1 LKKKIARKKGV
12 QHRRLLRVPLIQ
24 FADFS
29 FKYLGGDSL
38 ALRKIDLNIEE
49 GEYVVITGPSGCG
62 KTTLCRAING
72 LVPQFHRGY
81 IAGNVMVDGKN
92 TRENS
97 VAEFAP
103 IAGLVFQQPENQLV
117 TLNVE
122 REIAFGP
129 ENLGVDPKEIRR
141 RVEEL
146 IEMLDLEHL
155 RDKHPHEMSGGEQQR
170 VAMAATL
177 ALKPK
182 ILVAD
187 EPTSNLD
194 PRSAETILDL
204 IADLNRRDM
213 TVVLVEHRLDLVSK
227 DASRV
232 ILMDKGCIVADG
244 KPREVL
250 TMDLCQEIGV
260 GIPKATQLYKRL
272 QERGFNLEKVP
283 LTGIELATL
292 VQEVTKR

>member
-1 LKKKIARKKGV
+1 MT
-12 QHRRLLRVPLIQ
+12 LIE

-29 FKYLGGDSL
+29 FKYLGADSL
-38 ALRKIDLNIEE
+38 ALRKVNLKIEE
-49 GEYVVITGPSGCG
+49 GEYVVVTGPSGCG

-81 IAGNVMVDGKN
+81 IAGNVIVDGKN
-92 TRENS
+92 TRENN
-97 VAEFAP
+97 VADLAP

-129 ENLGVDPKEIRR
+129 ENLGVEPDEVRR

-146 IEMLDLEHL
+146 IDMLDLEHL
-155 RDKHPHEMSGGEQQR
+155 REKHPHEMSGGEQQR

-182 ILVAD
+182 VLVAD

-194 PRSAETILDL
+194 PQSAETILDL

-227 DASRV
+227 DASRIV
-232 ILMDKGCIVADG
+232 LIDKGSIVADG
-244 KPREVL
+244 VPRDIL

-272 QERGFNLEKVP
+272 QERGLELEKVP
-283 LTGIELATL
+283 LTGAELATF

>member
-1 LKKKIARKKGV
+1 VNLT
-12 QHRRLLRVPLIQ
+12 
-24 FADFS
+24 
-29 FKYLGGDSL
+29 
-38 ALRKIDLNIEE
+38 IDE

-81 IAGNVMVDGKN
+81 IAGNVIVDGKN
-92 TRENS
+92 TRENN
-97 VAEFAP
+97 VADLAP
-103 IAGLVFQQPENQLV
+103 TAGLVFQQPENQLV

-129 ENLGVDPKEIRR
+129 ENLGVEPDEVRR

-146 IEMLDLEHL
+146 IDMLDLEHL
-155 RDKHPHEMSGGEQQR
+155 REKHPHEMSGGEQQR

-182 ILVAD
+182 VLVAD

-194 PRSAETILDL
+194 PKSAETILDL
-204 IADLNRRDM
+204 IAELNSRDM

-232 ILMDKGCIVADG
+232 VLMDKGSIVADG
-244 KPREVL
+244 APREVL
-250 TMDLCQEIGV
+250 TNDLCQEIGV

-272 QERGFNLEKVP
+272 SAHGITLDRVP
-283 LTGIELATL
+283 LTGAELAEL
-292 VQEVTKR
+292 VQEVSQR

>member
-1 LKKKIARKKGV
+1 M
-12 QHRRLLRVPLIQ
+12 PLIE

-29 FKYLGGDSL
+29 FKYLGAETL
-38 ALRKIDLNIEE
+38 ALRRINLKIEQ
-49 GEYVVITGPSGCG
+49 GEFLVLTGPSGCG

-81 IAGNVMVDGKN
+81 IAGNVLVDGKN
-92 TRENS
+92 TRDHS
-97 VAEFAP
+97 VAEFAST
-103 IAGLVFQQPENQLV
+103 AGLVFQEPENQLV

-129 ENLGVDPKEIRR
+129 ENLGVEANEVRR

-146 IEMLDLEHL
+146 IEMLELDHL

-170 VAMAATL
+170 VAIAATL

-194 PRSAETILDL
+194 PRSAETILEL
-204 IADLNRRDM
+204 VTDLNKRDL

-232 ILMDKGCIVADG
+232 VLMDKGCIVADG
-244 KPREVL
+244 EPREVL
-250 TMDLCQEIGV
+250 TMDLCQDIGV
-260 GIPKATQLYKRL
+260 GIPKATHLYKRL
-272 QERGFNLEKVP
+272 RERGIDLESVP
-283 LTGIELATL
+283 LTGTELAKL
-292 VQEVTKR
+292 VQEAKQQ

>member
-1 LKKKIARKKGV
+1 MKGV

-81 IAGNVMVDGKN
+81 IAGNVIVGGKN
-92 TRENS
+92 TRESS
-97 VAEFAP
+97 VAELAP

-194 PRSAETILDL
+194 PQSAEIILEL

-227 DASRV
+227 DASRI

-244 KPREVL
+244 IPREVL

-272 QERGFNLEKVP
+272 QERGFNLDKVP
-283 LTGIELATL
+283 LTGVELATL

>member
-1 LKKKIARKKGV
+1 M
-12 QHRRLLRVPLIQ
+12 PLIE

-29 FKYLGGDSL
+29 FKYLGADSL
-38 ALRKIDLNIEE
+38 ALRRVNLNIEV

-81 IAGNVMVDGKN
+81 IAGNVIVDGKN
-92 TRENS
+92 TRENN
-97 VAEFAP
+97 VAELAT

-122 REIAFGP
+122 SELAFGP
-129 ENLGVDPKEIRR
+129 ENLGVEPSEVRR

-146 IEMLDLEHL
+146 IDMLDLEHL
-155 RDKHPHEMSGGEQQR
+155 REKHPHEMSGGEQQR

-177 ALKPK
+177 ALKPQV
-182 ILVAD
+182 LVAD

-194 PRSAETILDL
+194 PQSAETILDL

-232 ILMDKGCIVADG
+232 VLMDKGCIVADG
-244 KPREVL
+244 NPREVL

-272 QERGFNLEKVP
+272 KNRGFNLDKVP
-283 LTGIELATL
+283 LTGAELATL
-292 VQEVTKR
+292 VQEVIHR

>member
-1 LKKKIARKKGV
+1 M
-12 QHRRLLRVPLIQ
+12 PLIQ

>member
-1 LKKKIARKKGV
+1 MSELF
-12 QHRRLLRVPLIQ
+12 LIE

-29 FKYLGGDSL
+29 FKYLGAETL
-38 ALRKIDLNIEE
+38 ALRRINLKIEQ
-49 GEYVVITGPSGCG
+49 GEFLVLTGPSGCG

-81 IAGNVMVDGKN
+81 IAGNVLVDGKN
-92 TRENS
+92 TRDHS
-97 VAEFAP
+97 VAEFAST
-103 IAGLVFQQPENQLV
+103 AGLVFQEPENQLV

-129 ENLGVDPKEIRR
+129 ENLGVEANEVRR

-146 IEMLDLEHL
+146 IEMLELEHL

-182 ILVAD
+182 IRVAD

-194 PRSAETILDL
+194 PRSAETILEL
-204 IADLNRRDM
+204 VTDLNKRDL

-232 ILMDKGCIVADG
+232 VLMDKGCIVADG
-244 KPREVL
+244 EPREVL
-250 TMDLCQEIGV
+250 TMDLCQDIGV
-260 GIPKATQLYKRL
+260 GIPKATHLYKRL
-272 QERGFNLEKVP
+272 RERGIDLDSVP
-283 LTGIELATL
+283 LTGAELAKL
-292 VQEVTKR
+292 VQEVKQQ

>member
-1 LKKKIARKKGV
+1 
-12 QHRRLLRVPLIQ
+12 
-24 FADFS
+24 
-29 FKYLGGDSL
+29 
-38 ALRKIDLNIEE
+38 
-49 GEYVVITGPSGCG
+49 
-62 KTTLCRAING
+62 
-72 LVPQFHRGY
+72 
-81 IAGNVMVDGKN
+81 
-92 TRENS
+92 
-97 VAEFAP
+97 
-103 IAGLVFQQPENQLV
+103 V

-129 ENLGVDPKEIRR
+129 ENLGVHPDEVRS

-146 IEMLDLEHL
+146 IELFDLEHL
-155 RDKHPHEMSGGEQQR
+155 REKHPHEMSGGEQQR

-194 PRSAETILDL
+194 PRSAETILELVSNLNKKRDL
-204 IADLNRRDM
+204 

-232 ILMDKGCIVADG
+232 VLMDKGGIVADG
-244 KPREVL
+244 APREVL

-260 GIPKATQLYKRL
+260 GIPKATHLYKRL
-272 QERGFNLEKVP
+272 KERGLSLNSVP
-283 LTGIELATL
+283 LTGEELATL
-292 VQEVTKR
+292 VQEVRYG

>member
-1 LKKKIARKKGV
+1 M
-12 QHRRLLRVPLIQ
+12 PLIE
-24 FADFS
+24 FSDFS
-29 FKYLGGDSL
+29 FKYLGADFL
-38 ALRKIDLNIEE
+38 ALRKVNLKIEE
-49 GEYVVITGPSGCG
+49 GEYIVITGPSGCG

-81 IAGNVMVDGKN
+81 IAGNVIVDGMN
-92 TRENS
+92 TREHN
-97 VAEFAP
+97 VAELAS

-129 ENLGVDPKEIRR
+129 ENLGVEPKEVRR
-141 RVEEL
+141 RVEDL

-155 RDKHPHEMSGGEQQR
+155 REKHPHEMSGGEQQR

-182 ILVAD
+182 VLVAD

-194 PRSAETILDL
+194 PQSAETILDI
-204 IADLNRRDM
+204 IADLNKRDL

-227 DASRV
+227 DASRI
-232 ILMDKGCIVADG
+232 ILMDKGCVVADG
-244 KPREVL
+244 EPRDVL
-250 TMDLCQEIGV
+250 TMEMCQEIGI

-272 QERGFNLEKVP
+272 RAQGFTLNKVP
-283 LTGIELATL
+283 LTGFELASL
-292 VQEVTKR
+292 VQEVKQR

>member
-1 LKKKIARKKGV
+1 MMSRM
-12 QHRRLLRVPLIQ
+12 PLVE
-24 FADFS
+24 FDDFS
-29 FKYLGGDSL
+29 FKYLGADTL
-38 ALRKIDLNIEE
+38 ALRHINLKIEQ
-49 GEYVVITGPSGCG
+49 GEFLVITGPSGCG

-81 IAGNVMVDGKN
+81 IAGNVIVDGKN
-92 TRENS
+92 TRDHS
-97 VAEFAP
+97 VAELAP
-103 IAGLVFQQPENQLV
+103 TAGLVFQQPENQLV

-129 ENLGVDPKEIRR
+129 ENLGVDADEVRR

-146 IEMLDLEHL
+146 IDMLDLEHL
-155 RDKHPHEMSGGEQQR
+155 REKHPHEMSGGEQQR
-170 VAMAATL
+170 VAIAATL

-194 PRSAETILDL
+194 PKSAENILEI
-204 IADLNRRDM
+204 IANLNRRDL

-232 ILMDKGCIVADG
+232 VLMDNGCIVADG
-244 KPREVL
+244 EPRDVL
-250 TMDLCQEIGV
+250 TMDICQDIGV
-260 GIPKATQLYKRL
+260 GIPKATNLYKRL
-272 QERGFNLEKVP
+272 KEKGIKLESVP
-283 LTGIELATL
+283 LTGAELAKF
-292 VQEVTKR
+292 VREVKQR

>member
-1 LKKKIARKKGV
+1 L
-12 QHRRLLRVPLIQ
+12 PLIE

-29 FKYLGGDSL
+29 FKYLGADSL
-38 ALRKIDLNIEE
+38 ALRKVNLNIEE
-49 GEYVVITGPSGCG
+49 GEYIVVTGPSGCG

-81 IAGNVMVDGKN
+81 IAGNVIVDGMN
-92 TRENS
+92 TRENN
-97 VAEFAP
+97 VADLAP

-129 ENLGVDPKEIRR
+129 ENLGVEPDEVRR

-146 IEMLDLEHL
+146 IDMLDLEHL
-155 RDKHPHEMSGGEQQR
+155 REKHPHEMSGGEQQR

-182 ILVAD
+182 VLVAD

-194 PRSAETILDL
+194 PQSAEMILDL

-227 DASRV
+227 DASRIV
-232 ILMDKGCIVADG
+232 LIDKGSVVADG
-244 KPREVL
+244 VPREIL
-250 TMDLCQEIGV
+250 TMDICQEIGV

-272 QERGFNLEKVP
+272 QEQGFELEKVP
-283 LTGIELATL
+283 LTGAELAIL

>member
-1 LKKKIARKKGV
+1 MLSEM
-12 QHRRLLRVPLIQ
+12 PLIE

-29 FKYLGGDSL
+29 FKYLGAETL
-38 ALRKIDLNIEE
+38 ALRRINLKIEQ
-49 GEYVVITGPSGCG
+49 GEFLVLTGPSGCG

-81 IAGNVMVDGKN
+81 IAGNVLVDGRN
-92 TRENS
+92 TRDHS
-97 VAEFAP
+97 VAELAP
-103 IAGLVFQQPENQLV
+103 TAGLVFQEPENQLV

-129 ENLGVDPKEIRR
+129 ENLGVEVKEIRR

-146 IEMLDLEHL
+146 IDMLDLEHL

-194 PRSAETILDL
+194 PRSAETILEL
-204 IADLNRRDM
+204 IVDLNKRDL

-232 ILMDKGCIVADG
+232 VLMDKGCIVADG
-244 KPREVL
+244 EPREVL
-250 TMDLCQEIGV
+250 TMDLCQDIGV
-260 GIPKATQLYKRL
+260 GIPKATHLYKRL
-272 QERGFNLEKVP
+272 RERGIDLDSVP
-283 LTGIELATL
+283 LTGAELAKL
-292 VQEVTKR
+292 VQEAKQQ

>member
-1 LKKKIARKKGV
+1 MVVLSRM
-12 QHRRLLRVPLIQ
+12 PLIE
-24 FADFS
+24 FDDFS
-29 FKYLGGDSL
+29 FKYLGAEVL
-38 ALRKIDLNIEE
+38 ALRHINLKVEE
-49 GEYVVITGPSGCG
+49 GEYLVLTGPSGCG

-81 IAGNVMVDGKN
+81 IAGNVYVDGKN
-92 TRENS
+92 TREHN
-97 VAEFAP
+97 VAQLAST
-103 IAGLVFQQPENQLV
+103 AGLVFQEPENQLV

-129 ENLGVDPKEIRR
+129 ENLGVDASEVRR

-170 VAMAATL
+170 VAIAATL

-194 PRSAETILDL
+194 PRSAELILEL
-204 IADLNRRDM
+204 ISDLNKKRDL

-227 DASRV
+227 DASRLV
-232 ILMDKGCIVADG
+232 LMDKGCIVADG

-250 TMDLCQEIGV
+250 TLDLCQEIGV
-260 GIPKATQLYKRL
+260 GIPKATHLYKRL
-272 QERGFNLEKVP
+272 MERGLTLNSVP
-283 LTGIELATL
+283 LTGAELAAL
-292 VQEVTKR
+292 VQEVTQR

>member
-1 LKKKIARKKGV
+1 
-12 QHRRLLRVPLIQ
+12 VPLIE
-24 FADFS
+24 FAEFS
-29 FKYLGGDSL
+29 FKYLGADSL
-38 ALRKIDLNIEE
+38 ALRKVNLNIEE

-81 IAGNVMVDGKN
+81 IAGNVIVDGKN
-92 TRENS
+92 TREHN
-97 VAEFAP
+97 VAELAP
-103 IAGLVFQQPENQLV
+103 IAGLVFQEPENQLV

-129 ENLGVDPKEIRR
+129 ENLGVEPSEIRR

-146 IEMLDLEHL
+146 IDMLDLEHL
-155 RDKHPHEMSGGEQQR
+155 REKHPHEMSGGEQQR

-182 ILVAD
+182 VLVAD

-194 PRSAETILDL
+194 PQSAVTILDL
-204 IADLNRRDM
+204 IADLNKRDM

-232 ILMDKGCIVADG
+232 VLMDKGCVVADG
-244 KPREVL
+244 EPRDVL
-250 TMDLCQEIGV
+250 SKDLCQEIGV

-272 QERGFNLEKVP
+272 KQEGFNLDKVP
-283 LTGIELATL
+283 LTGAELATL
-292 VQEVTKR
+292 VQEVKLR

>member
-1 LKKKIARKKGV
+1 MIRM
-12 QHRRLLRVPLIQ
+12 PLIE

-29 FKYLGGDSL
+29 FKYLGAETL
-38 ALRKIDLNIEE
+38 ALRRINLKIEQ
-49 GEYVVITGPSGCG
+49 GEFLVITGPSGCG

-81 IAGNVMVDGKN
+81 IAGNVFVDGKD
-92 TRENS
+92 TRNHD
-97 VAEFAP
+97 VAELAP
-103 IAGLVFQQPENQLV
+103 TAGLVFQQPENQLV

-129 ENLGVDPKEIRR
+129 ENLGVDTEEVRR

-155 RDKHPHEMSGGEQQR
+155 REKHPHEMSGGEQQR
-170 VAMAATL
+170 VAIAATL

-194 PRSAETILDL
+194 PKSAETILE
-204 IADLNRRDM
+204 IITDLNKRDL

-232 ILMDKGCIVADG
+232 VLMDKGSIVADG
-244 KPREVL
+244 TPRDVL
-250 TMDLCQEIGV
+250 TMDLCQDIGV
-260 GIPKATQLYKRL
+260 GIPKATNLYKRL
-272 QERGFNLEKVP
+272 RERGIELDSVP
-283 LTGIELATL
+283 LTGAELAKL
-292 VQEVTKR
+292 VQEVKNR